1 MNAVLPSEPYD
12 TPRCGRHDEVRSER
26 HAEGIRD
33 GSVENVGFAWCDSRM
48 SENTND
54 LAAALATLLA
64 AVGQTQTAAPAAPQT
79 MLTVAETAEMLRCS
93 ESLIYAQL
101 KDGRLRGVMV
111 GRRRLVPATEIN
123 RIIESG
129 GAAA

>member
-1 MNAVLPSEPYD
+1 
-12 TPRCGRHDEVRSER
+12 
-26 HAEGIRD
+26 
-33 GSVENVGFAWCDSRM
+33 M
-48 SENTND
+48 SENQND

-79 MLTVAETAEMLRCS
+79 MLTVGETAEMLRCS

-101 KDGRLRGVMV
+101 KDGRLRGVKV
-111 GRRRLVPATEIN
+111 GRRRLVPMTEID
-123 RIIESG
+123 RLIQSG